1 MYIHGRRVRKR
12 LSQITVCPCFR
23 TEVQFLEEL
32 GGNGYAACGTDSVE
46 GVLGVVVGGEV
57 DGWGSSWRGVS
68 SDLEGG
74 LGWERKED

>member
-1 MYIHGRRVRKR
+1 
-12 LSQITVCPCFR
+12 VCSCFR

-57 DGWGSSWRGVS
+57 GGWGSSWRGVS
-68 SDLEGG
+68 SGFRRGQIGAGEEGG
-74 LGWERKED
+74 LSTVWSEVLL